1 MLNGHMICIMRA
13 RHMNLFLFFPSALCR
28 RSGSLETDIAGTRVM
43 VRSVVS
49 VVSREDEQWQ

>member
-1 MLNGHMICIMRA
+1 
-13 RHMNLFLFFPSALCR
+13 MNLFLFFASALCR